1 MIRSLRAWASLW
13 ILVAMAAGILAAWL
27 WFSSARAWDDHLA
40 RAART
45 GHDLAAAVLLGAPV
59 PPDTRLASLGR
70 RAEGAAPPGA
80 EEAGLPNSARITTL
94 AFRQYGPDGAGQGGG
109 ARLQVQVVSVSTQY
123 PVAELA
129 SAGEAYAG
137 MAALSRRLA
146 QICSDPVLFLR
157 ADNGPWWRVDSAAWT
172 CAAQPRDLRL
182 AAVALLGLALA
193 ALLTHAA
200 ELTGRFRDLA
210 RTLARRRRPGET
222 ADLDLTGPEELHATI
237 TAVNGYLADERARL
251 ARRAMVL
258 SGVSHDLGTPAT
270 RLRLRA
276 ALIEDAGLRA
286 RFEEDLDRMAAMIE
300 EVLTFTRAEIA
311 AEGTREFCLAA
322 LTEAVVDDYRDTGR
336 PVRMTLAA
344 PASMDMA
351 TTVFAL
357 GRPRRVALPEPRRLL
372 FTGRP
377 LALERALSNLID
389 NALKY
394 GRRADVTLRADSRQ
408 VVVEVQDAG
417 RELDPDSLRR
427 LTDPFQRGPN
437 VTDADGTPISGFGMG
452 LSIVATIAAQHGGEL
467 EFEQHPHGLCARLIL
482 PRG

>member
-13 ILVAMAAGILAAWL
+13 ILVAMTAGLVASWL
-27 WFSSARAWDDHLA
+27 WFSSAQAWQDHLA
-40 RAART
+40 RAERI

-59 PPDTRLASLGR
+59 PPDTRLAAMAGF
-70 RAEGAAPPGA
+70 ADDAPPPA
-80 EEAGLPNSARITTL
+80 AVEAGLPNSARITTL

-109 ARLQVQVVSVSTQY
+109 ARLQVQVVSASTQY

-157 ADNGPWWRVDSAAWT
+157 ADNGPWWRVDSTVWA

-182 AAVALLGLALA
+182 GAVALLGLALA

-200 ELTGRFRDLA
+200 ELANRFRDLA
-210 RTLARRRRPGET
+210 QTLSSRRRPGET
-222 ADLDLTGPEELHATI
+222 ADLALTGPEELRETI
-237 TAVNGYLADERARL
+237 IAVNGYLADERARL

-276 ALIEDAGLRA
+276 ALIEDPELRA
-286 RFEEDLDRMAAMIE
+286 RFEEDLDRMGAMIE

-322 LTEAVVDDYRDTGR
+322 LTEAVVDDYRDTGQ
-336 PVRMTLAA
+336 PVQMTFAP
-344 PASMDMA
+344 PASINMA
-351 TTVFAL
+351 STVFGL
-357 GRPRRVALPEPRRLL
+357 GRPRRVALPEMRRLL

-394 GRRADVTLRADSRQ
+394 GRRADITLRADSEQ
-408 VVVEVQDAG
+408 VVLEVQDAG

-437 VTDADGTPISGFGMG
+437 VTDTDGTPISGFGMG

-467 EFEQHPHGLCARLIL
+467 EFEQRPRGLCARLVL
-482 PRG
+482 PRA